1 MLKRWSRSKKRTGA
15 FGLPRCVFVL
25 LVTVLIAVLP
35 AWSGKAGA
43 QGFTPDAGSLL
54 NQIERSLPPPKLPS
68 VGPPPGPPKIELL
81 QGQGETLL
89 VKQFIFS
96 GNTAVRSDVLATLVE
111 PYLNRPLTF
120 NELQN
125 AAAALALVYREK
137 GYIAAATI
145 PKQVVKGGIVRFHIV
160 ESRFTGAV
168 MDGGSDTRTRLDLL
182 LNRIEQALPP
192 GRLVNVYDLDR
203 GLLLIEDL
211 PGVSVSGGLR
221 EGRTDGESEFV
232 LLARDKQVFKGN
244 VSFDNGSSRSTGSKR
259 LNADVSAESP
269 TGNGELLSVN
279 AMHTEGTDYG
289 RFSLTVP
296 VSASGTKFT
305 ASASAMT
312 YQLVAPEFK
321 AAHIEGTSGTVGLE
335 LNHPLLRTRSFNL
348 YATLGYDGRSFDNL
362 GNHITTSQYRTDAV
376 SAGLTANH
384 FDQLGGGG
392 VNTASMSYSLGRVD
406 LDGSP
411 NKASD
416 AAAAHTQGSFS
427 KFKASASR
435 SQTVTEGLTLFANVT
450 GQYAFNN
457 LDSSEKLFLGGSSGV
472 RAYPSSEGGGSSGIT
487 ATVEAR
493 QQLPYG
499 LEAVAFIDTGLVQ
512 QNTDNHYSG
521 APVKNVLYYKGLG
534 LSLIWRGDYNSTIKL
549 TWAHRIGSNPLPKPD
564 GHDQDGTKQLDRV
577 WLSAGVGF

>member
-1 MLKRWSRSKKRTGA
+1 MLKRWHQGKERRGA
-15 FGLPRCVFVL
+15 LGLPRCVFALVATL
-25 LVTVLIAVLP
+25 LLAVL
-35 AWSGKAGA
+35 SGLFGQARA

-54 NQIERSLPPPKLPS
+54 NQIERSLPPPKLPT
-68 VGPPPGPPKIELL
+68 VGPPPAPPKIELL

-89 VKQFIFS
+89 VRQFTFS
-96 GNTAVRSDVLATLVE
+96 GNTAVRSDVLARVVE

-120 NELQN
+120 GELQN
-125 AAAALALVYREK
+125 AAAALALVYRER
-137 GYIAAATI
+137 GYVAAATI
-145 PKQVVKGGIVRFHIV
+145 PKQVVKGGIVLFHIV

-168 MDGGSDTRTRLDLL
+168 MDEATQSRTRLDLL

-232 LLARDKQVFKGN
+232 LLARDKPILKGN
-244 VSFDNGSSRSTGSKR
+244 ATLDNGGSRSTGTKR
-259 LNADVSAESP
+259 LNADLSAESP
-269 TGNGELLSVN
+269 TGNGELLSAN
-279 AMHTEGTDYG
+279 AMHSDGSDYG

-296 VSASGTKFT
+296 VTASGTKVT
-305 ASASAMT
+305 ASASMMT

-321 AAHIEGTSGTVGLE
+321 AAHIEGTSSTVGLE
-335 LNHPLLRTRSFNL
+335 VNHPVLRTRSFNV

-362 GNHITTSQYRTDAV
+362 GNHITTSQYRTDAIN
-376 SAGLTANH
+376 AGLTANK

-392 VNTASMSYSLGRVD
+392 VNTASVSYHLGRVN

-416 AAAAHTQGSFS
+416 AAAAHTHGAFS
-427 KFKASASR
+427 KFKISASR
-435 SQTVTEGLTLFANVT
+435 SQTVTEELTLFANVAA
-450 GQYAFNN
+450 QYAFNN

-472 RAYPSSEGGGSSGIT
+472 RAYPSSEGGGSSGVT

-499 LEAVAFIDTGLVQ
+499 FEAVAFIDTGLVQ
-512 QNTDNHYSG
+512 QNMDNRYSG
-521 APVKNVLYYKGLG
+521 APAKNTLFYKGLG
-534 LSLIWRGDYNSTIKL
+534 LSLVWRGDYNSTIKL

-564 GHDQDGTKQLDRV
+564 GHDQDGTRQLDRI

>member
-1 MLKRWSRSKKRTGA
+1 MFNRLHQGRERTGA
-15 FGLPRCVFVL
+15 IGLPRGLFVL
-25 LVTVLIAVLP
+25 VVTVVMGLC
-35 AWSGKAGA
+35 SGLSKQASA
-43 QGFTPDAGSLL
+43 QGFIPDAGSLL
-54 NQIERSLPPPKLPS
+54 NQIERSLPPPKLPN
-68 VGPPPGPPKIELL
+68 VGPPPAPPKIELL

-96 GNTAVRSDVLATLVE
+96 GNTAVRSDVLAKLVE

-145 PKQVVKGGIVRFHIV
+145 PKQVVKGGIVRFHMV

-168 MDGGSDTRTRLDLL
+168 MDESTQSRTRLDLL

-192 GRLVNVYDLDR
+192 GHLVNVYDLDR

-232 LLARDKQVFKGN
+232 LLARDKPIMKGN
-244 VSFDNGSSRSTGSKR
+244 ASFDNGGSRSTGPKR
-259 LNADVSAESP
+259 LNADLSAESP
-269 TGNGELLSVN
+269 TGNGELLSAT
-279 AMHTEGTDYG
+279 AMHSEGSEYG
-289 RFSLTVP
+289 RFSLSVP
-296 VSASGTKFT
+296 VSATGTKFT
-305 ASASAMT
+305 ASASMMS

-321 AAHIEGTSGTVGLE
+321 AANIEGTSSTVGLE
-335 LNHPLLRTRSFNL
+335 LNHPVLRTRSFNV

-362 GNHITTSQYRTDAV
+362 ANRITTSQYRTDAV

-392 VNTASMSYSLGRVD
+392 VNTAAISYQLGRVD

-416 AAAAHTQGSFS
+416 AAAAHTQGGYS
-427 KFKASASR
+427 KFKISASR
-435 SQTVTEGLTLFANVT
+435 SQTVTEEMTLFANLS

-457 LDSSEKLFLGGSSGV
+457 LDSSEKLFVGGSSGI
-472 RAYPSSEGGGSSGIT
+472 RAYPSSEGGGSSGVT
-487 ATVEAR
+487 ANFEAR

-499 LEAVAFIDTGLVQ
+499 FEGIAFIDAGLVQ
-512 QNTDNHYSG
+512 QNMDNHYSG
-521 APVKNVLYYKGLG
+521 APVKNTLFYKGLG
-534 LSLIWRGDYNSTIKL
+534 LSLVWRGAYNSTVKL

-564 GHDQDGTKQLDRV
+564 GHDQDGTRQLDRF